1 MIDYAK
7 EGRVKAICAE
17 NGVLADCLDDIA
29 LQVRAGRLTEAE
41 LPQRIK
47 EWKAAENHH
56 YFHRGEAD
64 DQELFVKA
72 FGESPSLQAK
82 GDVFKKYGAA
92 RTAEIAA
99 QFGTTITGL
108 KAGKTPD
115 SFKTNGNGGDHG
127 GNPFNK
133 LRNADGTVN
142 KAVEKEIG
150 EMLTRFAKKFGPK
163 IGRQKVESIAA
174 AVGKTIS
181 GQPLRH

>member
-108 KAGKTPD
+108 KPGKTPD

-127 GNPFNK
+127 GNPFAK
-133 LRNADGTVN
+133 LRDPVTGVVN
-142 KAVEKEIG
+142 KAIEREIG
-150 EMLTRFAKKFGPK
+150 GMIDRL
-163 IGRQKVESIAA
+163 GRKKVEAIARSA
-174 AVGKTIS
+174 GKTIS
-181 GQPLRH
+181 GLPLRT